1 MNLRSVLLLA
11 GFLFALAAAASAQTP
26 GPLARNTSV
35 DTTLAPGAV
44 HRYEFRLD
52 AGHSIEVTV
61 TQRGVDVVVEVR
73 NEQDSVLFVVDSP
86 NGRDGPEVVALTAQ
100 RAARYRVHVR
110 PYDAGEPAGRY
121 TLEVTAWR
129 DVAATR
135 ALEAARQQA
144 RAAAAAWL
152 RARSAPLPPLTGR
165 PPASLAPLDSLA
177 ARAHV
182 IGIGEATH
190 GSREFGDARLLLT
203 RYLIERHAYRLIA
216 IEASVNQLSVLNRYT
231 HGADSLSASSVEL
244 GWIGRRPL
252 LELVAWLHDW
262 NRLHPADAVTLVGLD
277 PQDHDDAR
285 RDLRDFIASAYPRA
299 AERYAEVERELAA
312 KDSWFGDNAV
322 DPAARQFL
330 RQVLAHAASDAPALE
345 LLHDAALVRAGIA
358 AARVL
363 LQVADFNSAQ
373 SDDWSRSRDWYMTA
387 NLLDAL
393 STAPN
398 RRAVV
403 WSHNAHVAAPPDR
416 APPDGRWAPG
426 FAPRSAA
433 ATERSPSPS
442 AQDPLSPRSPATPG
456 SGSRSARC
464 PPHRQRASMACS

>member
-144 RAAAAAWL
+144 RAAAAWL